1 MSESKNKNE
10 SDSSF
15 SLSSMDG
22 KKHLF
27 KSQSQ
32 SIPQPQ
38 PPQQTDSRDATGKQY
53 SPSTGD
59 DQKCADEYRIALSAQ
74 RQRQTQDLLS
84 LQLKLTREFLE
95 NIQASASSGKY
106 NHLAGSTLQ
115 RETELIHSRIFRA
128 ERILRRLN
136 RQMAGQSHVSQPFK
150 VDDFLVRVANPNDA
164 DSIRNLALS
173 RVVSSSSQST
183 SGLIDY
189 PVPDLDTYRTKIRT
203 GAFSVLVRK
212 SDDMIVGFM
221 DVYTRPM
228 AAAVFSGDPIFVE
241 LEREGEADYAFFNTI
256 AMHRSIEGTGFR
268 NRLLRFALQQIPP
281 SCRSLYTVI
290 VHAPMPNRT
299 SIQIVKR
306 FGFSCLREF
315 SAFGVVFGLY
325 RSPYQVSRR

>member
-1 MSESKNKNE
+1 MSETKNNTDPSSPLSPSHLNKSLVLDTQPE
-10 SDSSF
+10 S
-15 SLSSMDG
+15 
-22 KKHLF
+22 
-27 KSQSQ
+27 
-32 SIPQPQ
+32 ITQPQ
-38 PPQQTDSRDATGKQY
+38 TLTPKDTTDATVKPY
-53 SPSTGD
+53 SPSISD
-59 DQKCADEYRIALSAQ
+59 DQKRADEYRILLSAQ

-95 NIQASASSGKY
+95 NIQSSASSGKY
-106 NHLAGSTLQ
+106 SHLAGSTLQ
-115 RETELIHSRIFRA
+115 RESELLHSRIFRA

-136 RQMAGQSHVSQPFK
+136 RQMAGQSHVPQPFK

-164 DSIRNLALS
+164 ESIRNLALS

-189 PVPDLDTYRTKIRT
+189 PVPDVETYRAKIRT
-203 GAFSVLVRK
+203 GAFSVLVRRP
-212 SDDMIVGFM
+212 DEMILGFM

-228 AAAVFSGDPIFVE
+228 AASVFSGDPIFIE
-241 LEREGEADYAFFNTI
+241 LEREGDSDYAFFNTI

-268 NRLLRFALQQIPP
+268 NRLLRFALQQIPQ
-281 SCRSLYTVI
+281 SCNSLYTVI

-325 RSPYQVSRR
+325 RSPYQVSRC